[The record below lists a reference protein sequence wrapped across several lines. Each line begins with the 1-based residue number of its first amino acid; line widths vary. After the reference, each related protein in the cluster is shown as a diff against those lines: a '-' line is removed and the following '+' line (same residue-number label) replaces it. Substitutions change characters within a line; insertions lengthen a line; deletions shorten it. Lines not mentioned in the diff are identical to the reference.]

1 MLIDLGSENQ
11 VLNGSSTL
19 TRPMSMVRIIP
30 LLARHSILIRD
41 ARRRNDRE
49 MGRPV
54 LQEMFRKHIKWQLE
68 GSRPVLS

>member
-1 MLIDLGSENQ
+1 MQIDLGSENQ

-19 TRPMSMVRIIP
+19 TRPMSMVSMSYFCLPVI
-30 LLARHSILIRD
+30 SFLIRD

-54 LQEMFRKHIKWQLE
+54 LQEMFPKYIKWKLE
-68 GSRPVLS
+68 RS

>member
-30 LLARHSILIRD
+30 LLARHPILIRD

-54 LQEMFRKHIKWQLE
+54 L
-68 GSRPVLS
+68 

>member
-11 VLNGSSTL
+11 VLNGSLTL
-19 TRPMSMVRIIP
+19 TRPMSMVRIVP
-30 LLARHSILIRD
+30 LLARHSILIYD

-54 LQEMFRKHIKWQLE
+54 LQEVFRENIKWKLE
-68 GSRPVLS
+68 RS